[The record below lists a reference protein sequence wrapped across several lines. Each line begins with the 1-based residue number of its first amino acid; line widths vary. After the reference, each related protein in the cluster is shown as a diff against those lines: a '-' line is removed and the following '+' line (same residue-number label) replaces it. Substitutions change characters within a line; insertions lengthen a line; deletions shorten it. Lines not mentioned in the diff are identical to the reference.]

1 MKWKWLLI
9 LVFSVNLAYLSLE
22 GSEICGPRGQAFST
36 HLWWCLIYAASWMQ
50 LFCMS
55 TALKSLGDADSLK
68 KDWLPLVVFIWGACH
83 QCVDWR
89 WMFCFQFGG
98 RGLLSFLN
106 LGAPVG
112 WDAAFHPFIR
122 YPILLQFPPF
132 FVPFLWSQKG
142 GSSSLHPCLFTSPA
156 LRFISLSPPSF
167 LPLTFLSVSHSRGQA
182 PTLLAPCFPFDW
194 PNSLFTSPRHKR
206 HQADWSAGRSQG
218 TTDQWG
224 LGQRGGGGV
233 RRMDG
238 GERPAGEKVGGRS
251 GQVGWQTHN
260 QRANRWELLLS
271 SDKSVL
277 LVQDIQTDP
286 HWQELLFP
294 HSHELYASLGDTS
307 TKPPQNWRKNLV
319 QYIKQKDS
327 IW

>member
-1 MKWKWLLI
+1 MVVPNLCSVMNAII
-9 LVFSVNLAYLSLE
+9 LYVHS
-22 GSEICGPRGQAFST
+22 SEEPRGCWQSQEGLVATRSVY
-36 HLWWCLIYAASWMQ
+36 LRS
-50 LFCMS
+50 MS
-55 TALKSLGDADSLK
+55 SVCGLEMD
-68 KDWLPLVVFIWGACH
+68 V
-83 QCVDWR
+83 
-89 WMFCFQFGG
+89 
-98 RGLLSFLN
+98 LLSIWWKRTAELSE
-106 LGAPVG
+106 LRGPVG

-251 GQVGWQTHN
+251 GQVGWQAHN

-319 QYIKQKDS
+319 QYIKQKDG

>member
-1 MKWKWLLI
+1 
-9 LVFSVNLAYLSLE
+9 
-22 GSEICGPRGQAFST
+22 
-36 HLWWCLIYAASWMQ
+36 MQ

-106 LGAPVG
+106 LGALWVG
-112 WDAAFHPFIR
+112 MLPSIPLSVILYFFNFHPFWCHFSDLR
-122 YPILLQFPPF
+122 REAVHPFILVSSPLLP
-132 FVPFLWSQKG
+132 SA
-142 GSSSLHPCLFTSPA
+142 SSLYPHLHF
-156 LRFISLSPPSF
+156 FLSPSSQS
-167 LPLTFLSVSHSRGQA
+167 LIQGAKHR
-182 PTLLAPCFPFDW
+182 LLAPCFPFDW

-224 LGQRGGGGV
+224 LGQRRGGGV

-238 GERPAGEKVGGRS
+238 GERPAGEKVGGGS

-294 HSHELYASLGDTS
+294 HSHELYASLGDTN